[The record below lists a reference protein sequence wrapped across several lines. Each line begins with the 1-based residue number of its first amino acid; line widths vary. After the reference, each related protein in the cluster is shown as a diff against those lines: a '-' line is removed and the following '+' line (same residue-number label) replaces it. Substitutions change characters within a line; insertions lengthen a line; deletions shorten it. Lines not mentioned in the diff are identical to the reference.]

1 MSSSNQAFDEFV
13 ARVRTPGYL
22 IFFVVLIIPVVDY
35 AAAMLPMHLSNP
47 TWRFGAMGLSGGY
60 AVATIAELYLFFAMA
75 VAARDRKVIITVG
88 VVAAVIAV
96 VLLGASAI
104 FVLDA
109 LQTRALVT
117 PTTISRFDMGAVEAM
132 IKLLL
137 GVVAGAVLAMA
148 AFRTAKHSRETAS
161 RKGVSAPL
169 VVGRAPQVREPSTS
183 GAGV

>member
-1 MSSSNQAFDEFV
+1 MSSSNQAFDDFV

-60 AVATIAELYLFFAMA
+60 AVATIAELYLFFALA

-96 VLLGASAI
+96 VLLGSSAI

-117 PTTISRFDMGAVEAM
+117 PATMNRFDMGAVEAM

-137 GVVAGAVLAMA
+137 GVVAGAVLALA
-148 AFRTAKHSRETAS
+148 AFRTARRSRETAS

-169 VVGRAPQVREPSTS
+169 VVGRAPQVREPSAS
-183 GAGV
+183 GAGA